1 MFVRYYLELALP
13 AAVVEEALLAAEPE
27 WLSAVAG
34 AAQARGD
41 GLLGAVGVGPLGPR
55 LGRRVRVELGAP
67 VRLPSLTSL
76 PLSWEPVGR
85 HGVLARLDA
94 TLELGPLGQGRT
106 QLALSARY
114 HPPLGRLGQA
124 IDRVL
129 VHRVAEATIKDFLDR
144 LGAAVAL
151 SSPGSAARMPP

>member
-85 HGVLARLDA
+85 TASWPA
-94 TLELGPLGQGRT
+94 WTPPWSWAPGPGADPAGPQRPL
-106 QLALSARY
+106 
-114 HPPLGRLGQA
+114 PP
-124 IDRVL
+124 
-129 VHRVAEATIKDFLDR
+129 
-144 LGAAVAL
+144 
-151 SSPGSAARMPP
+151 SPGPPRPGH

>member
-1 MFVRYYLELALP
+1 MFVRYYVELSLP
-13 AAVVEEALLAAEPE
+13 AAEVERVLVEAPAE

-34 AAQARGD
+34 VAQARGD
-41 GLLGAVGVGPLGPR
+41 GLLGEVGVGPVGPR
-55 LGRRVRVELGAP
+55 RGRRVRLELGAP
-67 VRLPSLTSL
+67 VRVRSLTAL
-76 PLSWEPVGR
+76 PLAWEPVGGQ
-85 HGVLARLDA
+85 GVLPRLDA

-106 QLALSARY
+106 QLASA
-114 HPPLGRLGQA
+114 PATTPLGRLGQA

-129 VHRVAEATIKDFLDR
+129 LPRVAEATVKDFLDR

>member
-106 QLALSARY
+106 QLASAPATT
-114 HPPLGRLGQA
+114 PPGPPR
-124 IDRVL
+124 
-129 VHRVAEATIKDFLDR
+129 
-144 LGAAVAL
+144 
-151 SSPGSAARMPP
+151 PGH